1 MVLLIWQP
9 AFNQKTIMMSLWF
22 FTILKECTKTLKNS
36 KRHHKTTDHI
46 ILQIYQNCNQ
56 NQNQAPVFTTEVKM
70 IWKCFS

>member
-9 AFNQKTIMMSLWF
+9 AFNQKTIMVSLWF

-56 NQNQAPVFTTEVKM
+56 N
-70 IWKCFS
+70 